1 MTNATPR
8 SLAGARS
15 GSRTRW
21 LPLAGLAALAVIPL
35 ASGILRLVQLAGGP
49 QLMPV
54 DARFAVSA
62 LPLVAHIAGSLLF
75 ALLGA
80 VQFVPRL
87 RQHRN
92 SWHRRAG
99 RVVAAVGLVAAT
111 SALWITVFYPQREGT
126 GDLLF
131 LLRLVFAS
139 GMVACL
145 GLGIAAIRRRDMSA
159 HRAWMIRA
167 YAIGMAAGTQAFT
180 EGLSNATFGSSIL
193 MDDAAK
199 GMGWLINLAVA
210 EWVIRRAPRRR
221 RLSSATPRVG
231 GT

>member
-1 MTNATPR
+1 MTTTTPG
-8 SLAGARS
+8 SLAGNRS
-15 GSRTRW
+15 GSRTRR
-21 LPLAGLAALAVIPL
+21 LPLAGSAVLAAVPL

-54 DARFAVSA
+54 DLRFAGSA
-62 LPLVAHIAGSLLF
+62 LPLVAHITGSLLF
-75 ALLGA
+75 ALLSA

-99 RVVAAVGLVAAT
+99 RVVAATGLVAAT
-111 SALWITVFYPQREGT
+111 SALWITLFHPHREGT

-139 GMVACL
+139 AMIGCL
-145 GLGIAAIRRRDMSA
+145 GLGIAAIVRRDVKA
-159 HRAWMIRA
+159 HRAWMVRA

-180 EGLSNATFGSSIL
+180 QGFSQAIFGSGVL
-193 MDDAAK
+193 LDDAAK
-199 GMGWLINLAVA
+199 GMGWIINLAIA
-210 EWVIRRAPRRR
+210 EWVILRAPRHP
-221 RLSSATPRVG
+221 RLPAADPRVG